1 MKKLFFALALAI
13 VSITSAVAQSK
24 MGHVDSQKVL
34 DTIPSRRAAIAEI
47 SIIEQNG
54 VKELTGMDSSLN
66 AMVEYYQKHPEWSQL
81 VKQSYENQMRELQ
94 ARISTREQSIDREL
108 QMYSADVNKKSL
120 EMVKAAVNTVSK
132 LRKLN
137 YVIDQSVLLYNAG
150 GEDITADV
158 INEVLKA
165 DKAASTA
172 VPKPQ

>member
-13 VSITSAVAQSK
+13 VSITSAVAQTK

-47 SIIEQNG
+47 GIIEQNG
-54 VKELTGMDSSLN
+54 VKELTGMDSTLN

-94 ARISTREQSIDREL
+94 GRISSREQSIDREL
-108 QMYSADVNKKSL
+108 QAYSADVNKKSL
-120 EMVKAAVNTVSK
+120 ETVKTAVGNVSK
-132 LRKLN
+132 LRKLT
-137 YVIDQSVLLYNAG
+137 YVIDKSVLLYSDG

-158 INEVLKA
+158 INEVLKL
-165 DKAASTA
+165 DKAAST
-172 VPKPQ
+172 PKPQ